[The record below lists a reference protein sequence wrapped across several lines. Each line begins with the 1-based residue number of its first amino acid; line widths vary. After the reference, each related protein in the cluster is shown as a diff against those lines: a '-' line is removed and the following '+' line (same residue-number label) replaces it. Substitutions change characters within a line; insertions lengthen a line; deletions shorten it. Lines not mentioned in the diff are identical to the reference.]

1 MPVIKSIRKVLGA
14 LPNVGRGIS
23 AMIFNAAAFLVLKNS
38 GNKESLSAYSWFLVI
53 ANLFVTLTGWGLRDY
68 SVKEYVKDL
77 SSASSRFSL
86 LFSGKI
92 PLLII
97 SFCLIFF
104 IPFTNS
110 FKLGLVTLVF
120 LRTMMALTD
129 PLVLSY
135 NRTLK
140 VFLLESVIYLP
151 AFIVICFYPGIHMHL
166 IKLLL
171 IIEVLRLVISFL
183 SIKDKGVLRL
193 KWINPF
199 GFLYDTRFYFFIALF
214 SFCMS
219 RIDVYI
225 LGFFSINYF
234 FADYNIVLNLVAF
247 TQIII
252 ASVYNNN
259 IKSIFRINLLEA
271 NRILDKLTLQFFL
284 LSIVASLAIT
294 GISRFIYDIEL
305 NAGFYLLL
313 FVNVFFYCL
322 TLKYVYIL
330 NHAGKPR
337 YFLIAAIISSL
348 VNTAGAIILV
358 PLLQIYGALIAN
370 TVGVI
375 VLVGILNLLVARN
388 KILFKAVKP

>member
-1 MPVIKSIRKVLGA
+1 M
-14 LPNVGRGIS
+14 
-23 AMIFNAAAFLVLKNS
+23 
-38 GNKESLSAYSWFLVI
+38 SAYSWFLVI